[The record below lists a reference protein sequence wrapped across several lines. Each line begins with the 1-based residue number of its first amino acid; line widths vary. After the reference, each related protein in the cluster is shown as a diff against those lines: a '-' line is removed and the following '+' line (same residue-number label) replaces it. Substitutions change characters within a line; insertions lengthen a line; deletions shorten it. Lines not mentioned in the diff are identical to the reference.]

1 MLNRIFLFLSI
12 IAAAILSAML
22 FFTTPAELGPLGI
35 FAFFVMTYLVVLGV
49 MTLIVNIFIK
59 LVLKKKSMGWKDYA
73 DAAVL
78 AFWPVM
84 LLIFISLGT
93 ANLWLS
99 LGGATISVM
108 LILFLIRKV

>member
-1 MLNRIFLFLSI
+1 MSV
-12 IAAAILSAML
+12 IAAVVLAAML

-35 FAFFVMTYLVVLGV
+35 FVFFVMTYLVMLGV
-49 MTLIVNIFIK
+49 ATLIVGIFVK
-59 LVLKKKSMGWKDYA
+59 LILKKKIMGWKDYA

-93 ANLWLS
+93 ADLWVS
-99 LGGATISVM
+99 LVGATISVM

>member
-1 MLNRIFLFLSI
+1 MSLV
-12 IAAAILSAML
+12 AAVILSAML

-35 FAFFVMTYLVVLGV
+35 FAFFVLTYFVVLGIT
-49 MTLIVNIFIK
+49 TLLVNIFVK
-59 LVLKKKSMGWKDYA
+59 LILKKKAMGWKDYA